1 MSFER
6 VPPSPLTS
14 PQVRLPKKLDKCC
27 RAGDEHLAE
36 EQERKARAVAE
47 ARAMLRRRQDAIR
60 AMKELSDER
69 KQEVKEKESGKSP
82 SCIPVKAPPT
92 QRSRPPDHVVE
103 LAKAMKRVA
112 EQDQREQEKLA
123 KKKKHEE
130 EKKQDYAE
138 TMWHIPFV
146 VADNRKHRER

>member
-14 PQVRLPKKLDKCC
+14 PQVLLPKTSK
-27 RAGDEHLAE
+27 AH
-36 EQERKARAVAE
+36 ERKACAVAV
-47 ARAMLRRRQDAIR
+47 ARAMQREQQDALR
-60 AMKELSDER
+60 AMKELSDKR

-92 QRSRPPDHVVE
+92 KRSRPPDHVVE

-112 EQDQREQEKLA
+112 EQDEREEENLA
-123 KKKKHEE
+123 KKKKREE
-130 EKKQDYAE
+130 EEKQDYAE
-138 TMWHIPFV
+138 TMWHIPSA
-146 VADNRKHRER
+146 VADNMKRRVP

>member
-14 PQVRLPKKLDKCC
+14 PQVGLPKKLDKCC
-27 RAGDEHLAE
+27 KAGDVYLAE
-36 EQERKARAVAE
+36 EQERKDRAVAE
-47 ARAMLRRRQDAIR
+47 AKAMLRRKQDALR
-60 AMKELSDER
+60 AMKELSDKR

-82 SCIPVKAPPT
+82 SCIPVKAHPT

-112 EQDQREQEKLA
+112 EQDQREEENLA
-123 KKKKHEE
+123 KKEKHEE
-130 EKKQDYAE
+130 EEKPDYAE
-138 TMWHIPFV
+138 TMWHVPFV
-146 VADNRKHRER
+146 VADNMKRRVR